1 MPTAAA
7 AHSTPQPRPNC
18 WPGHTPAMWPTL
30 CKHSFPQAHSQLSTA
45 RPPHQRALGL
55 EWGIT
60 ACPSGWPVQ
69 WGLLLLCFET
79 FMAFFFYP
87 RFDSELILG
96 SESNILFKN
105 VSKIYNLYIF
115 FIYLINLYLYICHL
129 SSCFPNFR
137 QFLLT
142 YSVIKLGLYITL
154 EGSKSTFVPIYEFNK
169 NRK

>member
-7 AHSTPQPRPNC
+7 AHYTPQPRPNC

-60 ACPSGWPVQ
+60 ACPSGRPVQ

-79 FMAFFFYP
+79 FMAFFFLPKIWFWTNSWFQNQIFY
-87 RFDSELILG
+87 L
-96 SESNILFKN
+96 
-105 VSKIYNLYIF
+105 KIYNLYIF

-154 EGSKSTFVPIYEFNK
+154 EGNKSTFVPIYEFNK